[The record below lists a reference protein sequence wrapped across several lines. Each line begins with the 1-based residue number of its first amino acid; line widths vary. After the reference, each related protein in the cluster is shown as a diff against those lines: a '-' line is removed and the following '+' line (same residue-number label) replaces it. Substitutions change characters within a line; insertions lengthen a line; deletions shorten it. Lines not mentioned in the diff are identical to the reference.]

1 MKVIT
6 TKQFIKDVEKEL
18 NKSLQIELG
27 DIIEEL
33 HRINR
38 LEEIK
43 NLKKLKGFKTA
54 YRIRL
59 RDFRIGFIYEN
70 DEIILSRVMN
80 RKEVY
85 RFFP

>member
-33 HRINR
+33 YRINR

-85 RFFP
+85 RYFP

>member
-1 MKVIT
+1 MKVVT

-18 NKSLQIELG
+18 NKSLQIELAE
-27 DIIEEL
+27 IIDEL
-33 HRINR
+33 QRINR

-43 NLKKLKGFKTA
+43 NLKKLKGYKAA

>member
-6 TKQFIKDVEKEL
+6 TKQFVKDVEKEL
-18 NKSLQIELG
+18 NKSLQLELAE
-27 DIIEEL
+27 IIEEL
-33 HRINR
+33 QRLNR

-43 NLKKLKGFKTA
+43 NLKKLKG
-54 YRIRL
+54 YRNAHIIRL

-70 DEIILSRVMN
+70 SEIVLSRVMN

>member
-1 MKVIT
+1 M
-6 TKQFIKDVEKEL
+6 
-18 NKSLQIELG
+18 QIELG

-43 NLKKLKGFKTA
+43 NLNKLKGFKTA

-70 DEIILSRVMN
+70 EEIILSRVMN
-80 RKEVY
+80 RKEVIVS
-85 RFFP
+85 FLKK